1 MWSFLKS
8 SMSCSEKEE
17 LKQNQKHF
25 EKLMCIKPSINN
37 KGLEIPY
44 FLKNKS
50 YLRELKRERERNI
63 NIINNMMENK
73 LREVA
78 KSPSKYSKE
87 IITPKYCPAFD
98 KQRFNFSTLERRR
111 IILSE
116 NKSMYKR
123 LNERKPVYSTKNLL
137 KKSDFEKYIRNNIS
151 KKRFLPKVGLKMCTF
166 REFKSNLLRETRRLN
181 ENSNYL
187 NDLNLSENIYKPYIS
202 SKQNKINNQL
212 CFSFNNNNYLSDR
225 DSASYKTPKSN
236 NQIIKNMK
244 KVKDIRIKIII

>member
-1 MWSFLKS
+1 
-8 SMSCSEKEE
+8 
-17 LKQNQKHF
+17 
-25 EKLMCIKPSINN
+25 
-37 KGLEIPY
+37 
-44 FLKNKS
+44 
-50 YLRELKRERERNI
+50 
-63 NIINNMMENK
+63 MENK

-202 SKQNKINNQL
+202 SKQNKTNNQL
-212 CFSFNNNNYLSDR
+212 CFSFNNNNCLSDR
-225 DSASYKTPKSN
+225 DSASYKTPKSSN
-236 NQIIKNMK
+236 ETSKNMK
-244 KVKDIRIKIII
+244 KVKDISIKIII